1 MKQPQSICK
10 SMCVL
15 YSNKILFL
23 NSDILIYII
32 FTLKIF
38 SFKFLQLFRNVKI
51 ILSPHTISEP
61 RSGAISFI
69 GHSSPI
75 QYLEKETNSICG
87 PYLRQYSFEVLHL
100 LSDMLI
106 RQYGKTWSTKP
117 GLQLWDPP
125 DYVTNA
131 TSSAKIFLT
140 LNFLNF
146 RLKSHQ

>member
-1 MKQPQSICK
+1 MKQPQTICK
-10 SMCVL
+10 SMGVL
-15 YSNKILFL
+15 YSNKMLFL

-61 RSGAISFI
+61 SSGAISFT

-75 QYLEKETNSICG
+75 HYLEKETNSICG
-87 PYLRQYSFEVLHL
+87 PYLRQYSFQVLHLL

-106 RQYGKTWSTKP
+106 DNMAKLDQQSQDCNSEI
-117 GLQLWDPP
+117 LQTMLQ
-125 DYVTNA
+125 
-131 TSSAKIFLT
+131 IL
-140 LNFLNF
+140 
-146 RLKSHQ
+146 HQVPKFS